1 MDIFLEE
8 NDYVDF
14 SADNIRKLSHT
25 LFDSLTDDGER
36 IRAAYEFVD
45 TRIPHSADIGAD
57 ILPFKASDVLSAGTG
72 ICFAKSNLLAALLRS
87 VNIPTGFVYQFLT
100 LSDKDDSLGYSF
112 HGLNAVKY
120 NGRWLYLDARG
131 ARKAVFSLTEPRT
144 AFDIRSEYG
153 EYTAEGIY
161 GRQDSAITEL
171 FGRISSRRE
180 LWENLPQKLNGKPD
194 II

>member
-1 MDIFLEE
+1 M
-8 NDYVDF
+8 
-14 SADNIRKLSHT
+14 
-25 LFDSLTDDGER
+25 
-36 IRAAYEFVD
+36 
-45 TRIPHSADIGAD
+45 
-57 ILPFKASDVLSAGTG
+57 LSAGTG
-72 ICFAKSNLLAALLRS
+72 VCFAKSNLLAALLRS

-100 LSDKDDSLGYSF
+100 VNDEDDSQGYSF
-112 HGLNAVKY
+112 HGLNAVSY

-131 ARKAVFSLTEPRT
+131 ARKAVFSLIEPRT

-153 EYTAEGIY
+153 EYTAEGVY

-180 LWENLPQKLNGKPD
+180 LWKSLPQKLNGKPD